1 MDQGTIYQERGR
13 ELISYLNIYV
23 NKKGLKI
30 KPIMKTIKNR
40 ILNNQPITEKQFISV
55 IKWVEREPQFS
66 QWDQNSILEY
76 FSPLIVGHWSDS
88 SNGQSTLES
97 FF

>member
-1 MDQGTIYQERGR
+1 MDQRTIYQKRGR

-30 KPIMKTIKNR
+30 KPIMKTIKYR
-40 ILNNQPITEKQFISV
+40 ILNNQPITEKQFMSV

-66 QWDQNSILEY
+66 QWNQDSILEY

>member
-30 KPIMKTIKNR
+30 KPIMKTIKYR
-40 ILNNQPITEKQFISV
+40 ILNNQPITEKQFMSV

>member
-1 MDQGTIYQERGR
+1 MDQRTIYQKRGR

-30 KPIMKTIKNR
+30 KPIMKTIKYR
-40 ILNNQPITEKQFISV
+40 ILNNQPITEKQFMSV

>member
-1 MDQGTIYQERGR
+1 
-13 ELISYLNIYV
+13 
-23 NKKGLKI
+23 
-30 KPIMKTIKNR
+30 MKTIKYR
-40 ILNNQPITEKQFISV
+40 ILNNQPITEKQFMSV

>member
-1 MDQGTIYQERGR
+1 MDQRTIYQKRGR

-66 QWDQNSILEY
+66 QWDQDSIWEY
-76 FSPLIVGHWSDS
+76 FSPLIEGHWSDPS
-88 SNGQSTLES
+88 KGQSTLDS

>member
-1 MDQGTIYQERGR
+1 MDQRTIYQKRGR

-30 KPIMKTIKNR
+30 KPIMTTIKYR
-40 ILNNQPITEKQFISV
+40 ILNNQPITKKQFMSV

-66 QWDQNSILEY
+66 QWDQDSILEY

>member
-1 MDQGTIYQERGR
+1 MDQRTIYQERGR

-30 KPIMKTIKNR
+30 KPIMKTLKYR
-40 ILNNQPITEKQFISV
+40 ILNNQPITEKQFMSV

-66 QWDQNSILEY
+66 QWDQDSILEY

-88 SNGQSTLES
+88 ANGQSTLES